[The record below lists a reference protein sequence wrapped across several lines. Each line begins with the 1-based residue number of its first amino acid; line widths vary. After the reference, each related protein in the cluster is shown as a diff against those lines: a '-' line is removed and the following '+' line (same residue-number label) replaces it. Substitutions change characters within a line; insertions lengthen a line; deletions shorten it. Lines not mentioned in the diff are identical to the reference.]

1 MELKIRN
8 NVEGLGAE
16 ALSWKEETLAPKSH
30 KGNSQKYVSLLHGE
44 LKRRGLGIK
53 NHQKPIGL
61 SEFEPGNPWKACFS
75 LRKQEASRTCFQKC
89 LFPGG
94 NWFIQTIYKT
104 VLVGFVGCGYSLVGG
119 NKQVYANLCYWIPF
133 MTEVGRT
140 CAHPV
145 SGGCNM
151 CIYMYIY
158 ICIGIYTY
166 RYDNPTCTYVYYIY
180 LYLYRHIVKNMPMLI
195 KQTHA
200 HTYIYIH
207 IYNVHHRSIYW
218 PYTDLHCIVL
228 PSSCIHLILSWLPT
242 HRCLQLWA
250 EWKRRK
256 AAWQWWIHGGALV
269 KQIINYNNVSVINV
283 ININIGN
290 ITCN

>member
-94 NWFIQTIYKT
+94 NRFIQTIYKT

-140 CAHPV
+140 CATPCQWRVQYVHIYV
-145 SGGCNM
+145 YIYALVYIHIDM
-151 CIYMYIY
+151 TIQHVHTCIIYIY
-158 ICIGIYTY
+158 IYIGT
-166 RYDNPTCTYVYYIY
+166 
-180 LYLYRHIVKNMPMLI
+180 
-195 KQTHA
+195 
-200 HTYIYIH
+200 
-207 IYNVHHRSIYW
+207 
-218 PYTDLHCIVL
+218 
-228 PSSCIHLILSWLPT
+228 LSRICP
-242 HRCLQLWA
+242 C
-250 EWKRRK
+250 
-256 AAWQWWIHGGALV
+256 
-269 KQIINYNNVSVINV
+269 
-283 ININIGN
+283 
-290 ITCN
+290 